1 MARAHHS
8 RRPYL
13 VQAIYDW
20 CVDNGHTPHLV
31 VASEFPGVSVPRQ
44 FVQDGRI
51 TLNISPMAVQSLHID
66 QDPIWFSARFSGR
79 PFDVVVPIGA
89 VLAIVAR
96 ENGEGIVFGEVELP
110 APGTEPGFTSE
121 AKPSI
126 HQVKTDGDGTDTPGP
141 DAPKPKGRGHLRV
154 VK

>member
-1 MARAHHS
+1 MARAHRS

-20 CVDNGHTPHLV
+20 CIDNGHTPHLV
-31 VASEFPGVSVPRQ
+31 VASEYPGVSVPNQ

-79 PFDVVVPIGA
+79 PFDVTVPVGA

-96 ENGEGIVFGEVELP
+96 ENGEGIVFGEVEP
-110 APGTEPGFTSE
+110 ADEAAVAGTPSPPDHEP
-121 AKPSI
+121 
-126 HQVKTDGDGTDTPGP
+126 TPEP
-141 DAPKPKGRGHLRV
+141 PKPKGRAHLRV